1 MQRMNLS
8 QKQMQKLSPQQIQLM
23 KLLQVTTAN
32 LDQRIEEELEINP
45 ALEKGEEEEEKE
57 KDKDID
63 ELDSR
68 DAESEKEKEE
78 EEYKEDDFD
87 VDEYF
92 TDDDIPDYKT
102 YNNNHSADDENKTIP
117 IEVGVSFHE
126 SLKKQLGTKK
136 LNEEDKIIGLQIV
149 GSIDNDG
156 YLRREISNIVNDLA
170 FGQNVMVTP
179 EKIIEILTII
189 QKFDPAGIGARDLR
203 ECLLIQLNIKDSTPP
218 IRYAIKI
225 LEENFDFFS
234 KKHYAK
240 LRKIYNL
247 EEDELKSV
255 IDEILKL
262 NPKPGGGYSGGRNIK
277 IHQYIIPDFTVKN
290 TDGELE
296 LLLNM
301 RNAPALKVSRSFKD
315 MLETY
320 KATKE
325 VSKQQKK
332 DVLFIK
338 QKIDAAKWFIDAIR
352 QRQQTL
358 MLVMRA
364 ILDKQKMFFLTGDET
379 ELLPMILKDIAEKV
393 DLDISTV
400 SRVVNSKYVQT
411 EFGIKLLKFFF
422 SESMTNA
429 AGEEVSTR
437 KIKSILQDI
446 INEENKKK
454 PFSDQKLMEMLKIE
468 GFPIARRT
476 VAKYRD
482 QLSISVARL
491 RKEL

>member
-32 LDQRIEEELEINP
+32 LEQRIEEELEVNP
-45 ALEKGEEEEEKE
+45 ALEKDQGEEEEDKDYDDLDDKDQKEESSEEDDYE
-57 KDKDID
+57 KD
-63 ELDSR
+63 
-68 DAESEKEKEE
+68 
-78 EEYKEDDFD
+78 DDFD
-87 VDEYF
+87 VDDYF

-102 YNNNHSADDENKTIP
+102 YNNNHSADDEDKTIP
-117 IEVGVSFHE
+117 IEMGISFHE
-126 SLKKQLGTKK
+126 SLIKQLGTKK
-136 LNEEDKIIGLQIV
+136 LSETDKKVGLQIV
-149 GSIDNDG
+149 GSIDDDG
-156 YLRREISNIVNDLA
+156 YLRREIANIVNDLA
-170 FGQNVMVTP
+170 FSANVMVDQD
-179 EKIIEILTII
+179 KILEVLEVI
-189 QKFDPAGIGARDLR
+189 QDFDPSGVGARDLK
-203 ECLLIQLNIKDSTPP
+203 ECLLIQLRRKDSTPP
-218 IRYAIKI
+218 IRYAIRI
-225 LEENFDFFS
+225 LAENFDLFS

-240 LRKIYNL
+240 LRKIYDL

-255 IDEILKL
+255 VDEILKL
-262 NPKPGGGYSGGRNIK
+262 NPKPGGGYSGGRNVK
-277 IHQYIIPDFTVKN
+277 VHQYIVPDFTVKN

-301 RNAPALKVSRSFKD
+301 RNAPALKVSRSFRD

-325 VSKQQKK
+325 ASKQQKK
-332 DVLFIK
+332 DVMFIK

-364 ILDKQKMFFLTGDET
+364 ILDKQKAFFLTGDET
-379 ELLPMILKDIAEKV
+379 KLRPMILKDIAEKV

-400 SRVVNSKYVQT
+400 SRVANSKYVQT
-411 EFGIKLLKFFF
+411 EFGVKLLKFFF
-422 SESMTNA
+422 SESMTNSS
-429 AGEEVSTR
+429 GEEVST
-437 KIKSILQDI
+437 KEIKSILQDI
-446 INEENKKK
+446 INEEDKKK

-468 GFPIARRT
+468 GYPIARRT
-476 VAKYRD
+476 VAKYRE
-482 QLSISVARL
+482 QLSIPVARL

>member
-32 LDQRIEEELEINP
+32 LDQRVEEELEINP

-57 KDKDID
+57 ID
-63 ELDSR
+63 EQTRED
-68 DAESEKEKEE
+68 DKKEE
-78 EEYKEDDFD
+78 EEEDYKEDDFD
-87 VDEYF
+87 IDEYF

-102 YNNNHSADDENKTIP
+102 YNNNHSADDDNKTIP

-126 SLKKQLGTKK
+126 SLKKQLGIKK
-136 LNEEDKIIGLQIV
+136 LSEEDKLIGLQIV

-156 YLRREISNIVNDLA
+156 YLRREIPNIVNDLA
-170 FGQNVMVTP
+170 FGQNIMVET
-179 EKIIEILTII
+179 EKILEILAII
-189 QKFDPAGIGARDLR
+189 QKFEPSGVAARDLR
-203 ECLLIQLNIKDSTPP
+203 ECLLIQLNNKNSTPP

-225 LEENFDFFS
+225 LEENFDYFS

-240 LRKIYNL
+240 LRKAHDL
-247 EEDELKSV
+247 DEEELKSV

-262 NPKPGGGYSGGRNIK
+262 NPKPGGGYSGGRNVK
-277 IHQYIIPDFTVKN
+277 VHQYIIPDFTIKN
-290 TDGELE
+290 IDGELE

-301 RNAPALKVSRSFKD
+301 RNAPALKVSRSFRD

-325 VSKQQKK
+325 ATKQQKK

-358 MLVMRA
+358 MLVMKA
-364 ILDKQKMFFLTGDET
+364 ILDKQKAFFLSGDET
-379 ELLPMILKDIAEKV
+379 KLKPMILKDIAEIV

-400 SRVVNSKYVQT
+400 SRVANSKYVQT
-411 EFGIKLLKFFF
+411 EFGVKLLKFFF
-422 SESMTNA
+422 SESMTNSK
-429 AGEEVSTR
+429 GEEVSTR
-437 KIKSILQDI
+437 EIKSILQDI

-468 GFPIARRT
+468 GYPIARRT
-476 VAKYRD
+476 VAKYRE